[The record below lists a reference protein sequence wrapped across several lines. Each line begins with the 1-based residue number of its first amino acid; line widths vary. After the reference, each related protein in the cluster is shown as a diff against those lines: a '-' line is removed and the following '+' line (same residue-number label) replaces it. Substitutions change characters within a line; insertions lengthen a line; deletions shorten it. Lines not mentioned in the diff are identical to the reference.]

1 MTCEKP
7 NRKEEFLSS
16 PAYGAEEDDLV
27 LESPTGPWRTP
38 KQRRRDFAD
47 TFVAFARGQISK
59 AEMNEATERL
69 SRDIVKNYKPRKDSE
84 S

>member
-1 MTCEKP
+1 MTCGK
-7 NRKEEFLSS
+7 S
-16 PAYGAEEDDLV
+16 
-27 LESPTGPWRTP
+27 

-59 AEMNEATERL
+59 AEMDKAMERL
-69 SRDIVKNYKPRKDSE
+69 SRDVVKNYKPRKDSE